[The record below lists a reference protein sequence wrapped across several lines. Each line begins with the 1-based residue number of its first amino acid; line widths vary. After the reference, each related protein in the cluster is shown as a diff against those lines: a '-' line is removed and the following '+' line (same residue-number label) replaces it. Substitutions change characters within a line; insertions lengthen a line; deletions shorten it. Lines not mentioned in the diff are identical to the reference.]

1 MILITS
7 DQELRAY
14 VPNVLATVAGEM
26 SLFDKVKADLELSEQ
41 WLSIH
46 FVDTSLI
53 EKIVSE
59 EGYHEAAYMC
69 RRAVVADALLRSVP
83 SLDLVLTPNGF
94 GIVNNQNVV
103 PASKDRVDRLLA
115 NLELV
120 RDRSLQQLLHLLPKV
135 ATADWLLTE
144 AGQYFAATLFPNLD
158 LPALLGHTDK
168 LWERYQQYQA
178 QLKLIEAELADKFIS
193 PELYERLRRRFIEG
207 SCDIV
212 ELDLSNRLRAIELAL
227 LKGKLLDVPALHS
240 IVTYIR
246 NNPADFPE
254 WAASDTAT
262 HYTDQSFHNKKQSG
276 GYWF

>member
-1 MILITS
+1 MILITT
-7 DQELRAY
+7 DTELRTY
-14 VPNVLATVAGEM
+14 VPNALATVAGEM
-26 SLFDKVKADLELSEQ
+26 SLFDKIRADLELSEQ
-41 WLSIH
+41 WLTIH
-46 FVDTSLI
+46 FVEASLI

-158 LPALLGHTDK
+158 LPSLLGHTDK

-193 PELYERLRRRFIEG
+193 PELYECLRRRFIEG

-212 ELDLSNRLRAIELAL
+212 ELDLSNRLRTIELAL
-227 LKGKLLDVPALHS
+227 LKGKPLDVPALHS

-276 GYWF
+276 GYWL

>member
-1 MILITS
+1 MILITT
-7 DQELRAY
+7 DTELRTY
-14 VPNVLATVAGEM
+14 VPNALATVAGEM
-26 SLFDKVKADLELSEQ
+26 SLFDKIRADLELSEQ
-41 WLSIH
+41 WLTIR
-46 FVDTSLI
+46 FVEASLI

-135 ATADWLLTE
+135 ATTDWLLTE

-193 PELYERLRRRFIEG
+193 PELYERLRHRFIEG

-227 LKGKLLDVPALHS
+227 LKGKPLDVPALHS

-276 GYWF
+276 GYWL

>member
-1 MILITS
+1 MILITT
-7 DQELRAY
+7 DQELRTY
-14 VPNVLATVAGEM
+14 VPNALATVAGEM
-26 SLFDKVKADLELSEQ
+26 SLFDKIRADLELSEQ
-41 WLSIH
+41 WLTIH
-46 FVDTSLI
+46 FVEASLI

-135 ATADWLLTE
+135 ATTDWLLTE

-227 LKGKLLDVPALHS
+227 LKGKPLDVPALHS

-276 GYWF
+276 GYWL

>member
-1 MILITS
+1 MILITT
-7 DQELRAY
+7 DQELRTY
-14 VPNVLATVAGEM
+14 VPNALATVAGEM
-26 SLFDKVKADLELSEQ
+26 SLFDKIRADLELSEQ
-41 WLSIH
+41 WLTIH
-46 FVDTSLI
+46 FVEASLI

-193 PELYERLRRRFIEG
+193 PELYERLRHRFIEG

-227 LKGKLLDVPALHS
+227 LKGKPLDVPALHS

-276 GYWF
+276 GYWL